1 MTDVISFLLL
11 TTKTKLVLHPCYDYF
26 KVLPKKECWRIT
38 IIGQQS
44 DQKIR
49 FDDLNKK
56 NIY

>member
-1 MTDVISFLLL
+1 MTLSDVISFLLL

-44 DQKIR
+44 DQKIW
-49 FDDLNKK
+49 FDD
-56 NIY
+56 